1 MFTVMLN
8 DKKALDHVKECL
20 IQMMKYYQCQKAYQV
35 GEIMIARL
43 LILPETIF
51 KVALKLTKSK
61 SNHQVLNTIR
71 QHTTEVKAGQLPH
84 KVKADS
90 VTS

>member
-8 DKKALDHVKECL
+8 DKKALDHEKECL
-20 IQMMKYYQCQKAYQV
+20 IQMMKYHQCQKAYQV
-35 GEIMIARL
+35 EEIMIARL
-43 LILPETIF
+43 LILPETIY

-61 SNHQVLNTIR
+61 SNHQVLNIIR
-71 QHTTEVKAGQLPH
+71 RLTTEVKAGQLPH

-90 VTS
+90 ETL